1 MDYRLLTNDHLT
13 SIRHQ
18 KLLDLEANHARF
30 ALDVELA
37 QGAGATDQQVA
48 STLRDMIFV
57 EAQIHLLLQLL
68 APRRELAPTEPA
80 DEPAPVQAEVVT
92 EPARTNGGRA
102 RKAPVKVRA
111 RTSRA

>member
-18 KLLDLEANHARF
+18 KLLDLEANHARL

-48 STLRDMIFV
+48 STLRDMIFI
-57 EAQIHLLLQLL
+57 EAQVHLLLQLL
-68 APRRELAPTEPA
+68 APKAKPAPDVV
-80 DEPAPVQAEVVT
+80 DEPTPVEAEVVT
-92 EPARTNGGRA
+92 AQARTNGGRA
-102 RKAPVKVRA
+102 RKAPVKVRTRA
-111 RTSRA
+111 SRS